1 MQITRDELREIADP
15 GSWARG
21 LEYFESGRVVSM
33 IRDGETVIASVQGEF
48 LYRVRLTRREGR
60 LESACSCPIGLSG
73 IFCKHC
79 VAVGLASIEGPE
91 AAATP
96 RAAPGTKASPPGA
109 LGDSAYDRDLRRIRK
124 HLLQRAPS

>member
-1 MQITRDELREIADP
+1 MRALLGARSMQITRDELREIADP

-21 LEYFESGRVVSM
+21 LEYFESERVLDL
-33 IRDGETVIASVQGEF
+33 IRDEESVIASVQGEF

-60 LESACSCPIGLSG
+60 LDSACSCPMGLSG

-79 VAVGLASIEGPE
+79 VAAGLASIEGPE

-96 RAAPGTKASPPGA
+96 RATPGTEKPHPRA
-109 LGDSAYDRDLRRIRK
+109 LDDNAYDRDL
-124 HLLQRAPS
+124 